1 MIKPI
6 IPDWPAPDHVRAYS
20 TTRQGGV
27 SQGAWSSFN
36 LAMHVDDDPINVVE
50 NRRLLSEALVIPNEP
65 CWLEQVHGTEVV
77 RPELKTTHCAD
88 AAFTHQLDTPCVVM
102 TADCLPVLFC
112 DEQGTAVAAAHAGW
126 RGLAAGVLEQTLK
139 CFDQPSKVMAWMGP
153 AIGPEHFEVGDEVR
167 EMFVQ
172 QHAAAED
179 AFLISRSGHWMADIF
194 LLARQR
200 LLSAGVSHIFGGG
213 ICTYAD
219 ADHFY
224 SFRRDSVTGRM
235 ASLIWLSDDNK

>member
-27 SQGAWSSFN
+27 SQGAWSSLN
-36 LAMHVDDDPINVVE
+36 LATHVDDDPINVTE
-50 NRRLLSEALVIPNEP
+50 NRRRLSESLVIPNEP
-65 CWLEQVHGTEVV
+65 YWLEQVHGTEVV

-88 AAFTHQLDTPCVVM
+88 AAFTQQLNTPCVVM

-139 CFDQPSKVMAWMGP
+139 CFDEPSTVMAWMGP

-167 EMFVQ
+167 KSFVQ
-172 QHAAAED
+172 QHAVAED
-179 AFLISRSGHWMADIF
+179 AFVASRSGHWMADIF
-194 LLARQR
+194 QLAQQR
-200 LLSAGVSHIFGGG
+200 LSSAGVSHIFGGG

-224 SFRRDSVTGRM
+224 SFRRESVTGRM

>member
-6 IPDWPAPDHVRAYS
+6 IPDWPAPEHVRAYS
-20 TTRQGGV
+20 STREGGV
-27 SQGAWSSFN
+27 SQGAWASLN
-36 LAMHVDDDPINVVE
+36 LATHVQDDLKHVAE
-50 NRRLLSEALVIPNEP
+50 NRRRLSEALAIPNEP
-65 CWLEQVHGTEVV
+65 YWLEQVHGTEVV
-77 RPELKTTHCAD
+77 RPELNTTHCAD
-88 AAFTHQLDTPCVVM
+88 AAFTQQSDTPCVVM

-139 CFDQPSKVMAWMGP
+139 CFEDQSMVMAWMGP
-153 AIGPEHFEVGDEVR
+153 AIGPKHFEVGDEVR
-167 EMFVQ
+167 EVFVQ
-172 QHAAAED
+172 QHSQTES
-179 AFLISRSGHWMADIF
+179 AFVESRPGHWMADIF
-194 LLARQR
+194 QLAQQR
-200 LLSAGVSHIFGGG
+200 LSAAGVSQIFGGG

-224 SFRRDSVTGRM
+224 SFRRESITGRM

>member
-6 IPDWPAPDHVRAYS
+6 IPDWPAPEHVRAYS
-20 TTRQGGV
+20 TTREGGV
-27 SQGAWSSFN
+27 SQGAWASLN
-36 LAMHVDDDPINVVE
+36 LATHVKDDPNHVAE
-50 NRRLLSEALVIPNEP
+50 NRRRLSETLVIPNEP
-65 CWLEQVHGTEVV
+65 YWLEQVHGTEVA
-77 RPELKTTHCAD
+77 RPELKTTQCAD
-88 AAFTHQLDTPCVVM
+88 AAFAQQLATPCVVM

-112 DEQGTAVAAAHAGW
+112 DERGTAVAAAHAGW

-139 CFDQPSKVMAWMGP
+139 CFDEPSKVMAWMGP
-153 AIGPEHFEVGDEVR
+153 AIGPKHFEVGDEVR
-167 EMFVQ
+167 EVFVQ
-172 QHAAAED
+172 QHPQAES
-179 AFLISRSGHWMADIF
+179 AFIESRPGHWMADIF
-194 LLARQR
+194 QLARQR

-224 SFRRDSVTGRM
+224 SFRRESVTGRM

>member
-88 AAFTHQLDTPCVVM
+88 AAFTYQLDTPCVVM

-179 AFLISRSGHWMADIF
+179 AFVISRSGHWMADIF

-200 LLSAGVSHIFGGG
+200 LLSAGVSHIFGGD

>member
-1 MIKPI
+1 MIEPI
-6 IPDWPAPDHVRAYS
+6 IPDWPAPEHVRAYS

-27 SQGAWSSFN
+27 SQSAWSSLN
-36 LAMHVDDDPINVVE
+36 LATHVDDDPINVAE
-50 NRRLLSEALVIPNEP
+50 NRRRLSEVLAIPNEP
-65 CWLEQVHGTEVV
+65 YWLEQVHGTEVV

-88 AAFTHQLDTPCVVM
+88 AAFTQQLNTPCVVM

-112 DEQGTAVAAAHAGW
+112 DEQGSAVAAAHAGW
-126 RGLAAGVLEQTLK
+126 HGLAAGVLEQTLK

-172 QHAAAED
+172 QHAAAEN
-179 AFLISRSGHWMADIF
+179 AFVISRSGHWMADIF

-200 LLSAGVSHIFGGG
+200 LLSAGVSHIFGGD

-224 SFRRDSVTGRM
+224 SFRRESVTGRM

>member
-1 MIKPI
+1 MIEPI
-6 IPDWPAPDHVRAYS
+6 IPDWPAPEHVRAYS

-27 SQGAWSSFN
+27 SQGAWSSLN
-36 LAMHVDDDPINVVE
+36 LATHVDDDPINVAE
-50 NRRLLSEALVIPNEP
+50 NRRRLSEVLAIPNEP
-65 CWLEQVHGTEVV
+65 YWLEQVHGTEVV
-77 RPELKTTHCAD
+77 RPELKTTHRAD
-88 AAFTHQLDTPCVVM
+88 AAFTQQLNTPCVVM

-112 DEQGTAVAAAHAGW
+112 DEQGTAVAATHAGW

-139 CFDQPSKVMAWMGP
+139 CFDQPSKVMVWMGP

-172 QHAAAED
+172 QHAAAEN
-179 AFLISRSGHWMADIF
+179 AFVISRSGHWMADIF

-200 LLSAGVSHIFGGG
+200 LLSAGVSHIFGGD

-224 SFRRDSVTGRM
+224 SFRRESVTGRM

>member
-1 MIKPI
+1 
-6 IPDWPAPDHVRAYS
+6 
-20 TTRQGGV
+20 
-27 SQGAWSSFN
+27 
-36 LAMHVDDDPINVVE
+36 
-50 NRRLLSEALVIPNEP
+50 
-65 CWLEQVHGTEVV
+65 
-77 RPELKTTHCAD
+77 
-88 AAFTHQLDTPCVVM
+88 M

-172 QHAAAED
+172 QHAAAEN
-179 AFLISRSGHWMADIF
+179 AFVISRSGHWMADIF

-200 LLSAGVSHIFGGG
+200 LSSAGVSHIFGGG
-213 ICTYAD
+213 ICTYAG

-224 SFRRDSVTGRM
+224 SFRRESVTGRM

>member
-6 IPDWPAPDHVRAYS
+6 IPDWPAPEHVRAYS
-20 TTRQGGV
+20 STREGGV
-27 SQGAWSSFN
+27 SQGAWASLN
-36 LAMHVDDDPINVVE
+36 LATHVQDDLKHVAE
-50 NRRLLSEALVIPNEP
+50 NRRRLSEALAIPNEP
-65 CWLEQVHGTEVV
+65 YWLEQVHGTEVV
-77 RPELKTTHCAD
+77 RPELNTTHCAD
-88 AAFTHQLDTPCVVM
+88 AAFTQQSDTPCVVM

-139 CFDQPSKVMAWMGP
+139 CFEDHSMVMAWMGP
-153 AIGPEHFEVGDEVR
+153 AIGPKHFEVGDEVR
-167 EMFVQ
+167 EVFVQ
-172 QHAAAED
+172 QHSQTES
-179 AFLISRSGHWMADIF
+179 AFVESRPGHWMADIF
-194 LLARQR
+194 QLAQQR
-200 LLSAGVSHIFGGG
+200 LSAAGVSQIFGGG

-224 SFRRDSVTGRM
+224 SFRRESITGRM

>member
-6 IPDWPAPDHVRAYS
+6 IPDWPAPEHVRAYS
-20 TTRQGGV
+20 TKREGGV
-27 SQGAWSSFN
+27 SQGAWASLN
-36 LAMHVDDDPINVVE
+36 LATHVQDNPKHVAE
-50 NRRLLSEALVIPNEP
+50 NRCRLSEALVIPNEP
-65 CWLEQVHGTEVV
+65 YWLEQVHGTEVV
-77 RPELKTTHCAD
+77 RPELKTTQCAD
-88 AAFTHQLDTPCVVM
+88 AAFTQQSDTPCVVM

-126 RGLAAGVLEQTLK
+126 RGLAAGVLEQTLR
-139 CFDQPSKVMAWMGP
+139 CFDDPSKVMAWMGP

-167 EMFVQ
+167 EVFVQ
-172 QHAAAED
+172 QHSQAES
-179 AFLISRSGHWMADIF
+179 AFVKSRPGHWMTNIF
-194 LLARQR
+194 QLAQQR
-200 LLSAGVSHIFGGG
+200 LSAAGVTHIYGGG

-224 SFRRDSVTGRM
+224 SYRRESVTGRM

>member
-6 IPDWPAPDHVRAYS
+6 IPDWPAPEHVRAYS
-20 TTRQGGV
+20 STREGGV
-27 SQGAWSSFN
+27 GQGAWASLN
-36 LAMHVDDDPINVVE
+36 LATHVQDDLKHVAE
-50 NRRLLSEALVIPNEP
+50 NRRRLSEALAIPNEP
-65 CWLEQVHGTEVV
+65 YWLEQVHGTEVV
-77 RPELKTTHCAD
+77 RPELNTTHCAD
-88 AAFTHQLDTPCVVM
+88 AAFTQQSDTPCVVM

-139 CFDQPSKVMAWMGP
+139 CFEDQSMVMAWMGP

-167 EMFVQ
+167 EIFVQ
-172 QHAAAED
+172 QHSQTES
-179 AFLISRSGHWMADIF
+179 AFVESRPGHWMADIF
-194 LLARQR
+194 QLAQQR
-200 LLSAGVSHIFGGG
+200 LSAAGVSQIFGGG

-224 SFRRDSVTGRM
+224 SFRRESITGRM

>member
-6 IPDWPAPDHVRAYS
+6 IPDWPAPEHVRAYS
-20 TTRQGGV
+20 STREGGV
-27 SQGAWSSFN
+27 GQGAWASLN
-36 LAMHVDDDPINVVE
+36 LATHVQDDLKHVAE
-50 NRRLLSEALVIPNEP
+50 NRRRLSEALAIPNEP
-65 CWLEQVHGTEVV
+65 YWLEQVHGTEVV
-77 RPELKTTHCAD
+77 RPELNTTHCAD
-88 AAFTHQLDTPCVVM
+88 AAFTQQSDTPCVVM

-139 CFDQPSKVMAWMGP
+139 CFEDQSMVMAWMGP
-153 AIGPEHFEVGDEVR
+153 AIGPKHFEVGDEVR
-167 EMFVQ
+167 EVFVQ
-172 QHAAAED
+172 QHSQTES
-179 AFLISRSGHWMADIF
+179 AFVESRPGHWMADIF
-194 LLARQR
+194 QLAQQR
-200 LLSAGVSHIFGGG
+200 LSAAGVSQIFGGG

-224 SFRRDSVTGRM
+224 SFRRESITGRM

>member
-1 MIKPI
+1 MIEPI
-6 IPDWPAPDHVRAYS
+6 IPDWPAPEHVRAYS

-27 SQGAWSSFN
+27 SQGAWSSLN
-36 LAMHVDDDPINVVE
+36 LATHVDDDPISVAE
-50 NRRLLSEALVIPNEP
+50 NRRRLSEVLAIPNEP
-65 CWLEQVHGTEVV
+65 YWLEQVHGTEVV
-77 RPELKTTHCAD
+77 RPELTTTHCAD
-88 AAFTHQLDTPCVVM
+88 AAFTQQLNTPCVVM

-139 CFDQPSKVMAWMGP
+139 CFDEPSKVMAWMGP

-167 EMFVQ
+167 ESFVQ
-172 QHAAAED
+172 QHAVAED
-179 AFLISRSGHWMADIF
+179 AFVASRSGHWMADIF

-200 LLSAGVSHIFGGG
+200 LLSAGVSHIFGGD

-224 SFRRDSVTGRM
+224 SFRRESVTGRM

>member
-1 MIKPI
+1 M
-6 IPDWPAPDHVRAYS
+6 
-20 TTRQGGV
+20 TTQ
-27 SQGAWSSFN
+27 
-36 LAMHVDDDPINVVE
+36 
-50 NRRLLSEALVIPNEP
+50 
-65 CWLEQVHGTEVV
+65 
-77 RPELKTTHCAD
+77 CAD
-88 AAFTHQLDTPCVVM
+88 AAFTQQSDTPCVVM

-139 CFDQPSKVMAWMGP
+139 CFDDPSKVMAWMGP

-167 EMFVQ
+167 EIFVQ
-172 QHAAAED
+172 QHSQAES
-179 AFLISRSGHWMADIF
+179 AFVESRPGHWMTDIF
-194 LLARQR
+194 QLAQQR
-200 LLSAGVSHIFGGG
+200 LSAAGVSHIYGGG

-224 SFRRDSVTGRM
+224 SFRRESVTGRM

>member
-1 MIKPI
+1 MIEPI
-6 IPDWPAPDHVRAYS
+6 IPDWPAPEHVRAYS

-27 SQGAWSSFN
+27 SQGAWSSLN
-36 LAMHVDDDPINVVE
+36 LAMHVADDPINVAE
-50 NRRLLSEALVIPNEP
+50 NRRRLSEVLAIPNEP
-65 CWLEQVHGTEVV
+65 YWLEQVHGTEVV
-77 RPELKTTHCAD
+77 RPELKTAHCAD
-88 AAFTHQLDTPCVVM
+88 AAFTQQLNTPCVVM

-139 CFDQPSKVMAWMGP
+139 CFDEPSKVMAWMGP

-167 EMFVQ
+167 ETFVQ
-172 QHAAAED
+172 QHAAAEN
-179 AFLISRSGHWMADIF
+179 AFVISRSGHWMADIF

-200 LLSAGVSHIFGGG
+200 LLSAGVPHIFGGG

-224 SFRRDSVTGRM
+224 SFRRESVTGRM
-235 ASLIWLSDDNK
+235 ASLIWLSGDNK

>member
-6 IPDWPAPDHVRAYS
+6 IPDWPAPGHVRAYS
-20 TTRQGGV
+20 TMREGGV
-27 SQGAWSSFN
+27 SQGAWASLN
-36 LAMHVDDDPINVVE
+36 LATHVQDDPMHVAE
-50 NRRLLSEALVIPNEP
+50 NRRRLSEALVIPNEP
-65 CWLEQVHGTEVV
+65 YWLEQVHGTEVV
-77 RPELKTTHCAD
+77 RPELKTTQCAD
-88 AAFTHQLDTPCVVM
+88 AAFTQQSDTPCVVM

-126 RGLAAGVLEQTLK
+126 RGLAAGVLEQTLR
-139 CFDQPSKVMAWMGP
+139 CFDDPSKVMAWMGP

-167 EMFVQ
+167 EIFLQ
-172 QHAAAED
+172 QHSQAES
-179 AFLISRSGHWMADIF
+179 AFVESRPGHWMTDIF
-194 LLARQR
+194 QLAQQR
-200 LLSAGVSHIFGGG
+200 LLAAGVTHIYGGG

-224 SFRRDSVTGRM
+224 SYRRESVTGRM

>member
-6 IPDWPAPDHVRAYS
+6 IPDWPAPEHVRAYS
-20 TTRQGGV
+20 TTREGGV
-27 SQGAWSSFN
+27 SQGAWASLN
-36 LAMHVDDDPINVVE
+36 LATHVQDDLKHVAE
-50 NRRLLSEALVIPNEP
+50 NRRRLSEALAIPNEP
-65 CWLEQVHGTEVV
+65 YWLEQVHGTEVV
-77 RPELKTTHCAD
+77 RPELNTTHCAD
-88 AAFTHQLDTPCVVM
+88 AAFTQQSDTPCVVM

-139 CFDQPSKVMAWMGP
+139 CFEDQSMVMAWMGP
-153 AIGPEHFEVGDEVR
+153 AIGPKHFEVGDEVR
-167 EMFVQ
+167 EVFVQ
-172 QHAAAED
+172 QHSQTES
-179 AFLISRSGHWMADIF
+179 AFVESRPGHWMADIF
-194 LLARQR
+194 QLAQQR
-200 LLSAGVSHIFGGG
+200 LSAAGVSQIFGGG

-224 SFRRDSVTGRM
+224 SFRRESITGRM